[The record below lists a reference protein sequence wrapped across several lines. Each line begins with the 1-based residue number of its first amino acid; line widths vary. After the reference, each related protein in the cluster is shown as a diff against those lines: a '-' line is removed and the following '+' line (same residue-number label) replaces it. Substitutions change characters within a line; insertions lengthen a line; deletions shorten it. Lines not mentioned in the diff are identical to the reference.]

1 MKGKAASFLAVFLL
15 AVMFLPSFAKS
26 SPTITTTI
34 SPSTSDTYISA
45 WYPSTAYGS
54 ESKIFARNSG
64 GSFRPSDVV
73 LVKFDLTMIPSG
85 STINSAV
92 LKLWE
97 IAGGKDFGLPQMKVI
112 FSVYRVD
119 SFWDESTTWNT
130 GPAVESTPTDSI
142 EFATRPEDVGYF
154 SWNVASDVQL
164 FVTGSAN
171 NYGWGVNPD
180 PLYASMWAYG
190 VFSSREGVC
199 TKVPQLVVE
208 YTPPPGTLPTH
219 TVPEV
224 PFGTLTATAAVVL
237 GFGVYY
243 VRSKNHRIL
252 KK

>member
-34 SPSTSDTYISA
+34 SPSTSDTCISRGH
-45 WYPSTAYGS
+45 PSTAYGS
-54 ESKIFARNSG
+54 DTSIDTRNGAGYFPVNSA
-64 GSFRPSDVV
+64 F
-73 LVKFDLTMIPSG
+73 VKFDLSAIPSG
-85 STINSAV
+85 STITSAV

-97 IAGGKDFGLPQMKVI
+97 LHGGSDNPSQWPHMFVTFGA
-112 FSVYRVD
+112 FRVD
-119 SFWDESTTWNT
+119 DPWDESTTWNT
-130 GPAVESTPTDSI
+130 RPAIESISTDSVN
-142 EFATRPEDVGYF
+142 FDTKPEDFGYF
-154 SWNVASDVQL
+154 SWNVKPDVQL
-164 FVTGSAN
+164 FVTGSAT
-171 NYGWGVNPD
+171 NYGWCVIA
-180 PLYASMWAYG
+180 LTEMWGYG

-219 TVPEV
+219 AVPEV
-224 PFGTLTATAAVVL
+224 PFGTLTAAAAVVL